1 MDKNLLITKLAVAI
15 DQSKGDQGRNQYLL
29 KRIKE
34 NKEFINSDKLYL
46 ERILGLKIT
55 EITDKTVISHHQ
67 ISKKEKPVFLNPNL
81 VKCGTC
87 DGEIKLDEKSSRHQN
102 FWHHETCYKKI
113 SKNKYEQEK
122 IKIENGQKNIILE
135 NIQSK
140 NIQHK
145 EKPAIKKTI
154 LKPSKQ
160 FPKIK
165 HDPVII
171 LIACGIIAFV
181 FIAPFYFIAG
191 FSVGAMILGGS
202 LVLYQILDARR
213 WSKSDFRSRK
223 HAPGIFSLFL
233 LILPFVF
240 GGLLAFE
247 GFTLWESAYRSIIL
261 WGFTITFWSV
271 MLMVPLALYSK
282 NREDN
287 LEPARKFPLIS
298 VLIPAY
304 NEEKVIAKTIQSAL
318 EIDYLKKEIIVI
330 DDGSTDNT
338 FLIAKTFEKDGV
350 KILHKENS
358 GKATA
363 LNYATNF
370 AKGEIV
376 AILDADTI
384 AGKNSLKEINKV
396 FESSSNV
403 GGVAGNVK
411 VRNKTNWLTWCQA
424 LEYVSGLQ
432 IARRAFDMF
441 GAITIV
447 PGAMGAFKTN
457 ILKDSG
463 GYDKNT
469 IVEDFDATIKVLKSG
484 KIVRGTTK
492 ALAYTEAPETLDQ
505 FVKQRNRWYRGNL
518 QVLFKHKDALTN
530 TRYGFLQKIAFPH
543 MILSMIVLPITGFI
557 LLGSIILSIIEGDIL
572 FVLSSMGFFI
582 ILQYLLVS
590 LAVRIEKEDPKLILY
605 AIFFMFG
612 FKQIQDALL
621 IRQLI
626 EQLLKRKAKWTR
638 VSRKGFNE

>member
-1 MDKNLLITKLAVAI
+1 LDKNLLIDKLADVI
-15 DQSKGDQGRNQYLL
+15 KQSKGDQGRNQYILN
-29 KRIKE
+29 RIKE

-55 EITDKTVISHHQ
+55 KQLDIQHQQ
-67 ISKKEKPVFLNPNL
+67 ISKKNKSVFLNPNL
-81 VKCGTC
+81 VKCATC
-87 DGEIKLDEKSSRHQN
+87 NKEIKLNEKLFRNQN
-102 FWHHETCYKKI
+102 FWYHEMCYKPI
-113 SKNKYEQEK
+113 SENNYEQEK
-122 IKIENGQKNIILE
+122 IKLEKDEKTIILE
-135 NIQSK
+135 NINSK
-140 NIQHK
+140 NTTHK
-145 EKPAIKKTI
+145 EKPKIKKPI
-154 LKPSKQ
+154 LKHQKQ
-160 FPKIK
+160 SLKIK
-165 HDPVII
+165 HDPIVI
-171 LIACGIIAFV
+171 LIACGIFAFI
-181 FIAPFYFIAG
+181 FIAPFYFISG
-191 FSVGAMILGGS
+191 FSAGAMVLGGG

-247 GFTLWESAYRSIIL
+247 GFTLWESVYRSIIL

-287 LEPARKFPLIS
+287 MEPAQKFPLIS

-304 NEEKVIAKTIQSAL
+304 NEERVIARTIESAL
-318 EIDYLKKEIIVI
+318 EIDYPKKEIIVI
-330 DDGSTDNT
+330 DDGSIDNT
-338 FLIAKTFEKDGV
+338 LLIAKTFEKDGV

-370 AKGEIV
+370 AKGEIL

-396 FESSSNV
+396 FENSSNV

-411 VRNKTNWLTWCQA
+411 VRNKTNWITWCQA

-447 PGAMGAFKTN
+447 PGAMGAFKAN

-463 GYDKNT
+463 GYDKDT

-492 ALAYTEAPETLDQ
+492 ALAYTEAPETIGQ
-505 FVKQRNRWYRGNL
+505 FVKQRSRWYRGNL
-518 QVLFKHKDALTN
+518 QVIFKHKNVLTN
-530 TRYGFLQKIAFPH
+530 PRYGFLQKIAFPH
-543 MILSMIVLPITGFI
+543 MIISMIILPITGFI
-557 LLGSIILSIIEGDIL
+557 LLGSIILSIIEGDVL

-590 LAVRIEKEDPKLILY
+590 LAVRIEREDPKLILY
-605 AIFFMFG
+605 SIFFMFG

-621 IRQLI
+621 LNQLLK
-626 EQLLKRKAKWTR
+626 QLLKRKAKWTS
-638 VSRKGFNE
+638 VTRKGFNE

>member
-1 MDKNLLITKLAVAI
+1 LDKNLLIDKLANAI
-15 DQSKGDQGRNQYLL
+15 EQSKGDQGRNQYILN
-29 KRIKE
+29 RIKE
-34 NKEFINSDKLYL
+34 NKEFLNSDKLYL

-55 EITDKTVISHHQ
+55 EQPNIQHQQ
-67 ISKKEKPVFLNPNL
+67 ISKKNKSVFLNPNL
-81 VKCGTC
+81 VKCATC
-87 DGEIKLDEKSSRHQN
+87 NKKIKLDEKLFRNQN
-102 FWHHETCYKKI
+102 FWYHETCYKPI
-113 SKNKYEQEK
+113 SENNYEQEK
-122 IKIENGQKNIILE
+122 IKFEKDKKNIILE
-135 NIQSK
+135 NINSK
-140 NIQHK
+140 NTTHK
-145 EKPAIKKTI
+145 EKPKIKKPI
-154 LKPSKQ
+154 LKHQKQ
-160 FPKIK
+160 SLKIK
-165 HDPVII
+165 HDPVVL

-181 FIAPFYFIAG
+181 IIAPFYFIAG
-191 FSVGAMILGGS
+191 FSAGAMVLGGS

-247 GFTLWESAYRSIIL
+247 GFTLWESVYRSIIL

-287 LEPARKFPLIS
+287 LEPAQKFPLIS

-304 NEEKVIAKTIQSAL
+304 NEEKVIARTIESAL
-318 EIDYLKKEIIVI
+318 EIDYPKKEIIII
-330 DDGSTDNT
+330 DDGSIDNT
-338 FLIAKTFEKDGV
+338 LLIAKTFEKDGV
-350 KILHKENS
+350 KVLHKENS

-363 LNYATNF
+363 LNYAINF

-411 VRNKTNWLTWCQA
+411 VRNKTNWITWCQA

-463 GYDKNT
+463 GYDKDT

-492 ALAYTEAPETLDQ
+492 ALAYTEAPETIGQ
-505 FVKQRNRWYRGNL
+505 FVKQRARWYRGNL
-518 QVLFKHKDALTN
+518 QVLFKHKNVIAN
-530 TRYGFLQKIAFPH
+530 PRFGFLQKIAFPH
-543 MILSMIVLPITGFI
+543 MIISMLILPITSFI

-572 FVLSSMGFFI
+572 FVLGSIGFFT
-582 ILQYLLVS
+582 ILQYLLVT

-621 IRQLI
+621 LSQLLK
-626 EQLLKRKAKWTR
+626 QLLKRKAKWTS
-638 VSRKGFNE
+638 VTRKGFNE

>member
-1 MDKNLLITKLAVAI
+1 LDKNLLIDKLADAI
-15 DQSKGDQGRNQYLL
+15 EQSKGDQGRNQYILN
-29 KRIKE
+29 RIKE

-55 EITDKTVISHHQ
+55 EQPDIQHQQ
-67 ISKKEKPVFLNPNL
+67 ISKKNKSVFLNPNL
-81 VKCGTC
+81 VKCATC
-87 DGEIKLDEKSSRHQN
+87 NKEIKLDEKLFRNQN
-102 FWHHETCYKKI
+102 FWYHETCYKPI
-113 SKNKYEQEK
+113 SENNYEQEK
-122 IKIENGQKNIILE
+122 IKLEKDEKTIILE
-135 NIQSK
+135 NINSK
-140 NIQHK
+140 NTTHK
-145 EKPAIKKTI
+145 EKPKIEKPI
-154 LKPSKQ
+154 LKHQKQ
-160 FPKIK
+160 SLKIK
-165 HDPVII
+165 HDPVVI

-191 FSVGAMILGGS
+191 FSAGAMVLGGS
-202 LVLYQILDARR
+202 LVLYQIIDARR

-247 GFTLWESAYRSIIL
+247 GFTLWESIYRSIIL

-287 LEPARKFPLIS
+287 LKPAQKFPLIS

-304 NEEKVIAKTIQSAL
+304 NEEKVIARTIESAL
-318 EIDYLKKEIIVI
+318 EIDYPKKEIIVI
-330 DDGSTDNT
+330 DDGSIDNT
-338 FLIAKTFEKDGV
+338 LLIAKTFEKDGV
-350 KILHKENS
+350 KVLHKENS

-363 LNYATNF
+363 LNYAINF
-370 AKGEIV
+370 AKGEIL

-396 FESSSNV
+396 FENSSNV

-411 VRNKTNWLTWCQA
+411 VRNKTNWITWCQA

-447 PGAMGAFKTN
+447 PGAMGAFKAN

-463 GYDKNT
+463 GYDKDT

-492 ALAYTEAPETLDQ
+492 ALAYTEAPETIGQ
-505 FVKQRNRWYRGNL
+505 FVKQRARWYRGNL
-518 QVLFKHKDALTN
+518 QVVFKHKNVITN
-530 TRYGFLQKIAFPH
+530 PRFGFLQKIAFPH
-543 MILSMIVLPITGFI
+543 MIISMLILPITSFI
-557 LLGSIILSIIEGDIL
+557 LLGSIILAIIEGDIL
-572 FVLSSMGFFI
+572 FVLGSIGFFT

-621 IRQLI
+621 LSQLLK
-626 EQLLKRKAKWTR
+626 QLLKRKAKWTS
-638 VSRKGFNE
+638 VTRKGFNE

>member
-1 MDKNLLITKLAVAI
+1 MDKNLLISKLAGAI
-15 DQSKGDQGRNQYLL
+15 EQSKGDLGRNQFLL

-46 ERILGLKIT
+46 ERVLGLKIP
-55 EITDKTVISHHQ
+55 EITDETHIQHPQ
-67 ISKKEKPVFLNPNL
+67 ILKKGKSVFLNPNL
-81 VKCGTC
+81 IKCAIC
-87 DGEIKLDEKSSRHQN
+87 DQEIKLNERSLRQQN
-102 FWHHETCYKKI
+102 FWYHETCYKTI
-113 SKNKYEQEK
+113 SKNKYEHEK
-122 IKIENGQKNIILE
+122 IKLEKNEKNIILE
-135 NIQSK
+135 NINSK
-140 NIQHK
+140 NILDK
-145 EKPAIKKTI
+145 EKPKIKKPI
-154 LKPSKQ
+154 VEDHKQ
-160 FPKIK
+160 SPKIK
-165 HDPVII
+165 HDPVVI

-181 FIAPFYFIAG
+181 FIAPFYFISG

-223 HAPGIFSLFL
+223 HAPGIFSTFL

-240 GGLLAFE
+240 GGILAFE
-247 GFTLWESAYRSIIL
+247 GFTLWESVYRSIIL

-287 LEPARKFPLIS
+287 MEPAQKFPLIS

-304 NEEKVIAKTIQSAL
+304 NEEKVIARTIESAL

-338 FLIAKTFEKDGV
+338 LLIAKTFEKDGV

-363 LNYATNF
+363 LNYAINF

-396 FESSSNV
+396 FETSSNV

-432 IARRAFDMF
+432 IARRAFDLF

-457 ILKDSG
+457 ILKDTG
-463 GYDKNT
+463 GYDKDT

-492 ALAYTEAPETLDQ
+492 ALAYTEAPETIGE

-518 QVLFKHKDALTN
+518 QVLFKHKNAITN
-530 TRYGFLQKIAFPH
+530 PRYGFLQKIAFPH
-543 MILSMIVLPITGFI
+543 MILSMVVLPITGFF

-572 FVLSSMGFFI
+572 FVLKSMGFFI

-605 AIFFMFG
+605 SIFFMFG

-621 IRQLI
+621 IRQLL
-626 EQLLKRKAKWTR
+626 EQLLKRKAKWTKLT
-638 VSRKGFNE
+638 RKGFNE

>member
-1 MDKNLLITKLAVAI
+1 MDKNFLISKLAIAAE
-15 DQSKGDQGRNQYLL
+15 QSKGDIGRNQYLL
-29 KRIKE
+29 KRIE
-34 NKEFINSDKLYL
+34 QNRDLINSDKLYL
-46 ERILGLKIT
+46 EKILGLKIS
-55 EITDKTVISHHQ
+55 EITYETQNKDQQIPKKDKS
-67 ISKKEKPVFLNPNL
+67 VFLNPNL
-81 VKCGTC
+81 IKCVECTK
-87 DGEIKLDEKSSRHQN
+87 EIKLGEKSSRYQN
-102 FWHHETCYKKI
+102 FWYHETCYKPI
-113 SKNKYEQEK
+113 SENKHEQEK
-122 IKIENGQKNIILE
+122 IKIEKSLLE
-135 NIQSK
+135 PHRQS
-140 NIQHK
+140 
-145 EKPAIKKTI
+145 
-154 LKPSKQ
+154 L
-160 FPKIK
+160 KIK
-165 HDPVII
+165 HDPVVI
-171 LIACGIIAFV
+171 LIACGIITFV
-181 FIAPFYFIAG
+181 IIAPFYFIAG
-191 FSVGAMILGGS
+191 FTAGAMVLVLGGS

-247 GFTLWESAYRSIIL
+247 GFTLWESVYRSIIL

-287 LEPARKFPLIS
+287 MEPAQKFPLIS
-298 VLIPAY
+298 VLISAY
-304 NEEKVIAKTIQSAL
+304 NEEKVIARTIESAL
-318 EIDYLKKEIIVI
+318 EIDYPKKEIIII
-330 DDGSTDNT
+330 DDGSIDNT
-338 FLIAKTFEKDGV
+338 LLIAKTFEKDGV
-350 KILHKENS
+350 KVLHKENS

-370 AKGEIV
+370 AKGEIL

-396 FESSSNV
+396 FENSPNV

-411 VRNKTNWLTWCQA
+411 VRNKTNWITWCQA

-432 IARRAFDMF
+432 ITRRAFDMF

-447 PGAMGAFKTN
+447 PGAMGAFKAN

-463 GYDKNT
+463 GYDKDT

-492 ALAYTEAPETLDQ
+492 ALAYTEAPETIGQ
-505 FVKQRNRWYRGNL
+505 FVKQRARWYRGNL
-518 QVLFKHKDALTN
+518 QVLFKHKNVITN
-530 TRYGFLQKIAFPH
+530 PRFGFLQKIAFPH
-543 MILSMIVLPITGFI
+543 MILSMIVLPITSFI

-572 FVLSSMGFFI
+572 FVLGSIGFFT

-621 IRQLI
+621 LSQLLK
-626 EQLLKRKAKWTR
+626 QLLKRKAKWTS
-638 VSRKGFNE
+638 VTRKGFNE